1 MSDRVVILKEKD
13 IKYFEEL
20 FDLLDEF
27 DCRDEVK
34 SKIVY
39 TLEYILGTNAVE
51 YDTRIAEDPELG
63 DYYKIVTNPGI
74 IVNTD
79 PGVMINT
86 ENPYI
91 IKTNTYK
98 YNTDDMH
105 G

>member
-1 MSDRVVILKEKD
+1 MSDRVVVLKEKD

-20 FDLLDEF
+20 FDLLDDL
-27 DCRDEVK
+27 DCKDEIK

-51 YDTRIAEDPELG
+51 EDLRIAESPELG
-63 DYYKIVTNPGI
+63 DSYKIVTS
-74 IVNTD
+74 